1 MVKFAS
7 VLTMLFISGFLSAQ
21 IKTTLSSDGFGDRH
35 EGKMVD
41 LKTGDCVD
49 KSKLDG
55 SHPEDK
61 VDLVTSIDKIGPG
74 EDGPND
80 GITYRSCSGTYG
92 IGCKDLPY
100 TDTIKQLQKCLG
112 VKQTGYFG
120 KNTESELESTT
131 GKKTTDRQGIILI
144 CGNF

>member
-1 MVKFAS
+1 
-7 VLTMLFISGFLSAQ
+7 MLFISGFLSAQ

-61 VDLVTSIDKIGPG
+61 VDLVTSTDKIGPG

-92 IGCKDLPY
+92 IGCKDPVGG
-100 TDTIKQLQKCLG
+100 DTIKQLQKCLG
-112 VKQTGYFG
+112 VKDTGYFG
-120 KNTESELESTT
+120 KNTERAVESETN
-131 GKKTTDRQGIILI
+131 KKTINRQGIILI